1 MYRIEQLAKS
11 ISDKISAEV
20 VLSDDQKEVIAYG
33 IVACLQTIFSFGLIV
48 LCGLI
53 FNILPETLIIAF
65 SISILRKYSG
75 GAHASS
81 PTRCSIIGTIVA
93 VGMAAFVAY
102 VMQPFLNLCVIF
114 ISAIITFTTA
124 FYLIYK
130 LAPVDSPQKP
140 IKTKKKKHKLKR
152 ASLSVLLVYLFIIAI
167 NSIVYL
173 NTKVMFYNI
182 ISFCIC
188 LGMTWQAFTL
198 TRGGH
203 LIFIYIDA
211 IIKSHERRRNQ

>member
-1 MYRIEQLAKS
+1 MYRIEQIAKKFS
-11 ISDKISAEV
+11 EKISAEIT
-20 VLSDDQKEVIAYG
+20 LNEDQKEVVAYG

-48 LCGLI
+48 IFGLI
-53 FNILPETLIIAF
+53 FDVLPETLIIAF

-81 PTRCSIIGTIVA
+81 PTVCAVIGTIIA
-93 VGMAAFVAY
+93 VVLAAFVNY
-102 VMQPFLNLCVIF
+102 IVQPFLHIWVLI
-114 ISAIITFTTA
+114 IIILITFTQA
-124 FYLIYK
+124 FCLIYR

-140 IKTKKKKHKLKR
+140 IKTAKKKHRLKT
-152 ASLSVLLVYLFIIAI
+152 ASICVLLVYLLIIAI
-167 NSIVYL
+167 NSFIYL
-173 NTKVMFYNI
+173 KTNIMFFNI

-188 LGMTWQAFTL
+188 LGMTWQVFTL

-211 IIKSHERRRNQ
+211 IIKSHERRRNE

>member
-1 MYRIEQLAKS
+1 MYRIEQLAKTLS
-11 ISDKISAEV
+11 EKISAEIT
-20 VLSDDQKEVIAYG
+20 LNDDQKEVVAYG

-48 LCGLI
+48 IFALI
-53 FNILPETLIIAF
+53 FNVLPETLIVAF

-81 PTRCSIIGTIVA
+81 PTVCAVIGTIIA
-93 VGMAAFVAY
+93 VGVAAFSTY
-102 VMQPFLNLCVIF
+102 VVQPFLHLWVLIVI
-114 ISAIITFTTA
+114 ILVTFALA

-130 LAPVDSPQKP
+130 LAPIDSPQKP
-140 IKTKKKKHKLKR
+140 IKTTKKKHRLKI
-152 ASLSVLLVYLFIIAI
+152 ASLCVVVVYLLIITI
-167 NSIVYL
+167 NIFVYL
-173 NTKVMFYNI
+173 KTNIMFFNT

-188 LGMTWQAFTL
+188 LGMTWQVFTL